1 MTDGNLWDR
10 QPEETAKAFNAFT
23 VYRDLGS
30 LRSIRQAAK
39 ALSRSSSLLNDW
51 SRKYGWVV
59 RADAYDAAIRAQQ
72 AAAYEAGIRAE
83 AERWALRSNEQRDSE
98 WEMARAL
105 MSKAGAMLRFPLA
118 VATTEEGEDG
128 KIVTIVTPTRW
139 SLKDA
144 ATMAEVA
151 AKLARLAADMAVPG
165 GASVALPAQ
174 ETVIGD
180 ADYIAAVLQRLDE
193 GGLLTTADAAADEP
207 LRAAPAAPT
216 TDGGAAST

>member
-1 MTDGNLWDR
+1 MSDSLWDR
-10 QPEETAKAFNAFT
+10 QPEESAKAYAAFT
-23 VYRDLGS
+23 VYRDMGVG
-30 LRSIRQAAK
+30 RSIRATAK
-39 ALSRSSSLLNDW
+39 AIAKSARLLKEW
-51 SRKYGWVV
+51 SARHQWVS
-59 RADAYDAAIRAQQ
+59 RADAYDAAQRAIAQ
-72 AAAYEAGIRAE
+72 AGYEAGMRAE
-83 AERWALRSNEQRDSE
+83 AERWALRQNEQRDGE

-118 VATTEEGEDG
+118 TATTEEVDG
-128 KIVTIVTPTRW
+128 KVVTIVQPTRW
-139 SLKDA
+139 SMRDA

-165 GASVALPAQ
+165 GASPALPAR

-180 ADYIAAVLQRLDE
+180 AEYIAAVLQRLDE
-193 GGLLTTADAAADEP
+193 GGLLTTAAAAEDEP